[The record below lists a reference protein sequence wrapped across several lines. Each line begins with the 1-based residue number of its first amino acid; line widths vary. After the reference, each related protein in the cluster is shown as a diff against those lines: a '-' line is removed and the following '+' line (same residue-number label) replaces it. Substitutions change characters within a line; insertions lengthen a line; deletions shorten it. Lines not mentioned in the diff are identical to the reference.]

1 MKFLAAAC
9 LVLALAAPVAAQGL
23 PSSVSEPYRAYQ
35 TAMEAGDEA
44 AALEPAYQA
53 WQAAEAANIDAET
66 TGLLADNYAALASAA
81 GQHEQAATA
90 FARSA
95 EILED
100 AEGGTLTTADTWRLA
115 ALAAYQAGEE
125 SRTERYADRAID
137 ILGALP
143 DSREVSAA
151 VFQTE
156 TILSYRQFDRSN
168 MRAAGRHAERA
179 IAALLE
185 VGPVVS
191 MDAANIA
198 FFAGIAN
205 ASDYNHEEAAFYFT
219 IASYIYGA
227 TSGDADTRQI
237 ADAWGYY
244 SRTAIGE
251 EERLELVRRLDASGY
266 RPTECD
272 DEDAGCGAG
281 ETGLPDY
288 PEGTVVEDA
297 SPIQRREVTY
307 PTQLLNAGYEGIVLV
322 RFAVEEDGSVDDIQV
337 LYSVP
342 HSAFGEASERAM
354 RNWRYNPLRVNGVP
368 TRREGVVTQF
378 VFQITE

>member
-1 MKFLAAAC
+1 MRLVAAAC
-9 LVLALAAPVAAQGL
+9 LALALAAPVAAQGL
-23 PSSVSEPYRAYQ
+23 PDSVSEPYRAYQ
-35 TAMEAGDEA
+35 TAMEAGDET
-44 AALEPAYQA
+44 AALAPAYRA
-53 WQAAEAANIDAET
+53 WQAAEAAGVDAET

-81 GQHEQAATA
+81 GQHEQAAAA

-95 EILED
+95 EILAD
-100 AEGGTLTTADTWRLA
+100 TEGGTLLTAETWRLA
-115 ALAAYQAGEE
+115 AMAAYQAGEE
-125 SRTERYADRAID
+125 STTERYASRAID
-137 ILGALP
+137 ILSALP
-143 DSREVSAA
+143 ASREVSAA
-151 VFQTE
+151 IFQTE
-156 TILSYRQFDRSN
+156 TILAYRQFDRSN

-179 IAALLE
+179 ITALLE
-185 VGPVVS
+185 VGPVAN

-227 TSGDADTRQI
+227 TSGDAETRQI
-237 ADAWGYY
+237 AEAWAYY
-244 SRTAIGE
+244 SRTTIDDDD
-251 EERLELVRRLDASGY
+251 RLELVRRLDASGY
-266 RPTECD
+266 RPVECD

-297 SPIQRREVTY
+297 SPIHRREVTY
-307 PTQLLNAGYEGIVLV
+307 PSQLLTAGYEGIVLI
-322 RFAVEEDGSVDDIQV
+322 RFAVEEDGDVDDIQV

-342 HSAFGEASERAM
+342 HPAFGEAAERAV
-354 RNWRYNPLRVNGVP
+354 RQWRYNPLRVDGVA

-378 VFQITE
+378 IFQITE